1 MRDGLLI
8 RLTDGTSIQYIHT
21 GLLPT
26 NGPLPPLSPNTRCVS
41 LFPGLT
47 NKALIYICQFCDDN
61 YSTVLNAHTVR
72 LVKDDDSTVIGYSN
86 RSNGLWDIAL
96 TALTP
101 LSNPPFP
108 QAHVNSA

>member
-1 MRDGLLI
+1 MTVVPDFSLL
-8 RLTDGTSIQYIHT
+8 S
-21 GLLPT
+21 
-26 NGPLPPLSPNTRCVS
+26 S
-41 LFPGLT
+41 
-47 NKALIYICQFCDDN
+47 KALISISQLCDDG
-61 YSTVLNAHTVR
+61 YSAVFTAHTVR